1 MNSIPT
7 AADNFS
13 LIDGGLFRKVQVRLR
28 VNNHQGALALAGIC
42 FAWLPLVIL
51 NAIDGTLYTGVTFPF
66 VEDIAM
72 HARIL
77 IALPVL
83 ILIRKVIDVKSSGV
97 IKYVS
102 DFLLDPAD
110 RQKLLDVKLPRF
122 RKLACSSLTE
132 LILLMIILGSILS
145 IVKSGVYGGLQGG
158 DTSWKFAGLPED
170 NVMSLAGKWAVFVS
184 IPFFQFML
192 LQWLWRYIVWMMLL
206 FHISRLPLKLLPTH
220 ADRSGGLGIL
230 ILAQRSFSFIFA
242 AGSLVLSGQLIGYI
256 IKSPDDILMVQRVG
270 IGYIILSVILLMLP
284 LVFFIGRLVKTKQL
298 GLLHLSELG
307 IEMSQ
312 TFEKEWLN
320 KEPFEDRV
328 EKRQVDPSM
337 AYDYSS
343 MYDVLQQLRVVPIT
357 LRDVIGIAVSLALPF
372 VPILFV
378 YYSAAEVLAKILGLL
393 M

>member
-42 FAWLPLVIL
+42 FAWLPLVIF
-51 NAIDGTLYTGVTFPF
+51 NAIDGTLYTGVSNPF
-66 VEDIAM
+66 VDDIAM

>member
-1 MNSIPT
+1 MNSIPPS
-7 AADNFS
+7 AKNFS
-13 LIDGGLFRKVQVRLR
+13 LIEGGLFRKAQVKLG

-51 NAIDGTLYTGVTFPF
+51 NALDGTLYSGVSSPF

-83 ILIRKVIDVKSSGV
+83 ILIRKVIDIKSTGA

-102 DFLLDPAD
+102 DYILEPAD
-110 RQKLLDVKLPRF
+110 RQRLLEVKLPRY

-132 LILLMIILGSILS
+132 VVLLLIILASILS
-145 IVKSGVYGGLQGG
+145 LVESGVYGGLQGG
-158 DTSWKFAGLPED
+158 ATTWKFAGLPEN
-170 NVMSLAGKWAVFVS
+170 NVMSLAGKWAVFISV
-184 IPFFQFML
+184 PFFQFLL

-206 FHISRLPLKLLPTH
+206 LHIARLPLKLLPTH

-256 IKSPDDILMVQRVG
+256 LKSPEEIMMVQRVG
-270 IGYIILSVILLMLP
+270 IGYIILSLILLILP
-284 LVFFIGRLVKTKQL
+284 LLFFMGKLVKTKQL

-320 KEPFEDRV
+320 KESFEDRI

-343 MYDVLQQLRVVPIT
+343 MYDVLQQLRVVPVT

-378 YYSAAEVLAKILGLL
+378 YYSAAEVLQKIIGLL